1 MRDWDRGI
9 LDLEPRAAHRLAM
22 PVAHGDVLVSHCPVL
37 LAQRRLA
44 HRRVGEEDCGHGVVA
59 EKRSYLQSYP
69 SRNFGK
75 RLHCRAEMVGLMLR
89 RQWGLAMTPIDFGIL
104 MLMACAVVAV
114 LSYGSWRV
122 LR

>member
-1 MRDWDRGI
+1 
-9 LDLEPRAAHRLAM
+9 
-22 PVAHGDVLVSHCPVL
+22 
-37 LAQRRLA
+37 
-44 HRRVGEEDCGHGVVA
+44 
-59 EKRSYLQSYP
+59 
-69 SRNFGK
+69 
-75 RLHCRAEMVGLMLR
+75 MVGLMLR